1 MRNKNILIVDD
12 EKKIVEVIEAYLKR
26 ESYNIFKAY
35 NGNDAL
41 SIFYKENID
50 LIILDLMLPDIK
62 GEEICKEIRGVSEV
76 PIIMLTAKV
85 QEEDILNGFSIG
97 SDDYMTKPFSPR
109 QLVARVNAVI
119 KRSVKNKDEILSF
132 NNGDLLIDANNY
144 DVMKCGEKVNLTA
157 TEFKI
162 LLILAT
168 NNKVFTRGELL
179 DKSMGDEFEVYDRV
193 IDSHIKNI
201 RHKIETNSKKPLY
214 IKTVHGIGYKFG
226 GE

>member
-62 GEEICKEIRGVSEV
+62 GEEICKEIREVSEV

-109 QLVARVNAVI
+109 QLVARINAVI
-119 KRSVKNKDEILSF
+119 KRSVKNKDDILSF

>member
-1 MRNKNILIVDD
+1 MKNKNILIVDD
-12 EKKIVEVIEAYLKR
+12 ERKIVEVIEAYLEK
-26 ESYNIFKAY
+26 ENYNILKAY

-41 SIFYKENID
+41 KIFHKEDID
-50 LIILDLMLPDIK
+50 LILLDLMLPDIK
-62 GEEICKEIRGVSEV
+62 GEDICKEIREESEV

-85 QEEDILNGFSIG
+85 QEDDILNGFSIG
-97 SDDYMTKPFSPR
+97 SDDYITKPFSPR
-109 QLVARVNAVI
+109 QLVARVNAVL
-119 KRSVKNKDEILSF
+119 KRSVKCKEEILSF
-132 NNGDLLIDANNY
+132 NQGDLIIDTGNY
-144 DVMKCGEKVNLTA
+144 EVVKGGEKINLTA

-179 DKSMGDEFEVYDRV
+179 DRSMGDDLEVYDRV

-201 RHKIETNSKKPLY
+201 RQKIEINSKKPSY